1 MNLLSTSIKDYIEL
15 NYDIE
20 NIDINNINMVEE
32 LVINMYDYGMDI
44 APFYPEELLFFKN
57 LKKCTFIN
65 FEITDNIIEVLNKLY
80 LKELSFDN
88 CTLNNKINL
97 NIEKLY
103 VEASIINFKT
113 ISNLKELVILEC
125 NEVNLKDIN
134 KDLKQLA
141 ILNTN
146 IINSEELKKIDCNI
160 EIIGCKIDK
169 NEITQQKNI
178 KYSPN
183 EYNKI

>member
-44 APFYPEELLFFKN
+44 APFYPEELLYFKN

-65 FEITDNIIEVLNKLY
+65 FEITDNIIEALNKLY

-103 VEASIINFKT
+103 VESSIINFKT

-134 KDLKQLA
+134 KDLKQLT

-146 IINSEELKKIDCNI
+146 IINSDELKKFNCDI
-160 EIIGCKIDK
+160 EIIGCKIDN

-178 KYSPN
+178 
-183 EYNKI
+183 EYNPNKYEKN